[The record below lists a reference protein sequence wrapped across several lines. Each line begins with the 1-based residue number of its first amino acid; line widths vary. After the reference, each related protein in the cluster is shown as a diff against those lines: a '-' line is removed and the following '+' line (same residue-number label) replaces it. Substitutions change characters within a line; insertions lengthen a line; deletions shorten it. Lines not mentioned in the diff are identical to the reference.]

1 MKNLIKGFNSQ
12 LDQSEERISEFR
24 VKSKIKQ
31 IKIFIPEREAYS
43 QEQWLKK
50 SQIWEKKC
58 VFNSRKPEEP
68 QIR

>member
-43 QEQWLKK
+43 QEQWLKNPK
-50 SQIWEKKC
+50 YGKRNVYSILGSPKNLK
-58 VFNSRKPEEP
+58 
-68 QIR
+68 